1 VDDWRTAVT
10 SDREADNPRLP
21 REPIAH
27 LTEPLERFMH
37 VESASGIVLLAATA
51 TALALANS
59 DLAEGFLS
67 LWKTQIGFE
76 VGAFQMRH
84 SLVHWINDGLMAIFF
99 FVIGLEVKREIVHGE
114 LGNLRQASLP
124 IAAALGGM
132 LVPAGIYLALQGDG
146 PSARGWG
153 IPMATDIAF
162 VVGCLAL
169 LGPRVPRGLRVL
181 LLSVAIVDDI
191 GAILVIAIGYTDA
204 IGWGAL
210 AAGALGI
217 GAIALLS
224 RLGVR
229 GFGIYVL
236 LGLGVWFAFHQ
247 SGVHATIAGVIL
259 GLMTPARA
267 YLEDTTLAHA
277 LDRVTDGMHGS
288 WEPGSYGAAE
298 VRGAQWATRETVS
311 PLAYLENTLHPWV
324 GFAIMPLF
332 ALANAGV
339 PFNASYLSNPV
350 AVAVALG
357 LLIGKPVGIVG
368 FSWLA
373 VRSGVAALPR
383 GVTWGLLSAGGLL
396 AAIGFTMAL
405 FISGLALDADTLDA
419 AKVGVLEASAIAAVA
434 GMLALTWLLP
444 KRPGS

>member
-1 VDDWRTAVT
+1 L
-10 SDREADNPRLP
+10 SEREAPGKGLP
-21 REPIAH
+21 REPIARF
-27 LTEPLERFMH
+27 TEPLERFLH
-37 VESASGIVLLAATA
+37 VESASGFVLLAATA
-51 TALALANS
+51 AALALANS
-59 DLAEGFLS
+59 GLAEGFLS

-124 IAAALGGM
+124 MAAALGGM
-132 LVPAGIYLALQGDG
+132 IVPAGIYLALQGSG
-146 PSARGWG
+146 PAARGWG

-169 LGPRVPRGLRVL
+169 LGPRVPRQLRVL

-191 GAILVIAIGYTDA
+191 GAILVIAIGYTDQ

-210 AAGALGI
+210 AMGVVGI

-229 GFGIYVL
+229 GFVMYLL
-236 LGLGVWFAFHQ
+236 LGLGVWFAFHE

-267 YLEDTTLAHA
+267 YLEDTTLAQA
-277 LDRVTDGMHGS
+277 LDRAVEGMRGNWEAGS
-288 WEPGSYGAAE
+288 HGAAE
-298 VRGAQWATRETVS
+298 VRTARWATRETVS
-311 PLAYLENTLHPWV
+311 PLAYLETTLHPWV

-350 AVAVALG
+350 AVAIALA
-357 LLIGKPVGIVG
+357 LLIGKPIGIVG

-373 VRSGVAALPR
+373 VRGGIAALPQ
-383 GVTWGLLSAGGLL
+383 GVTWGLLAAGALL
-396 AAIGFTMAL
+396 TAIGFTMAL
-405 FISGLALDADTLDA
+405 FISGLALEGDTLDA
-419 AKVGVLEASAIAAVA
+419 AKVGVLEASAVAAVV
-434 GMLALTWLLP
+434 GMLALNWLLP
-444 KRPGS
+444 KRASAEG